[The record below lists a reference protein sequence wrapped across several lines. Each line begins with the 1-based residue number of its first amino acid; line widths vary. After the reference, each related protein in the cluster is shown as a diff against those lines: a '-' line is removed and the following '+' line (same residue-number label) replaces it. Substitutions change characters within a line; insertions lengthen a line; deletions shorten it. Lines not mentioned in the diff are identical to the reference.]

1 MIVCFSKVP
10 EQKWSYDRKCILKVI
25 EKIPLTVEAIQ
36 YNLDQIDVND
46 KSTPAPTIG
55 FRASNIRGTSEPNRY
70 EQGILVS
77 ILIL

>member
-1 MIVCFSKVP
+1 MI
-10 EQKWSYDRKCILKVI
+10 E
-25 EKIPLTVEAIQ
+25 EIPLTVEAIQ

-55 FRASNIRGTSEPNRY
+55 FRASNILITSQCYNN

>member
-1 MIVCFSKVP
+1 
-10 EQKWSYDRKCILKVI
+10 VI

-55 FRASNIRGTSEPNRY
+55 FRASNIRGSEERAIFELNKY